1 MSYALSF
8 KAGKCFVGSSAD
20 KAVLRCLCDY
30 ANDDGSS
37 CRPATST
44 ISAETEL
51 NKKTVYKSLSS
62 LAQAGWI
69 EVSASN
75 GRQNFYTINAQK
87 IDESFIETTAEK
99 RQTSTNFGTTPKFGT
114 GTKNGSGS
122 STNFGTKTSTKN
134 GTGTKNGLEPV
145 PNLGHYSVNT
155 QSIINTSK
163 DVFVHR
169 AKNGSTKFGSTKNG
183 SCTKNGIS
191 DDPKTGRVDDPNLG
205 HESVI
210 ETVKETVN
218 TICVDRAESAPTDPQ
233 KTAPVENDEFTL
245 TEPVEPELT
254 PEQKALKVS
263 KHCPQQKLIDLYH
276 ECLPGLPPVRIWT
289 SASRVNN
296 LAARW
301 REMSLDQGF
310 QSEADGLD
318 FFKRFF
324 EFVGRSKF
332 LMGQVKQKDG
342 RTFRADL
349 EWITK
354 ANNFEKICDRKYHD
368 R

>member
-1 MSYALSF
+1 MSWQDSDTVRKL
-8 KAGKCFVGSSAD
+8 FVGNSAA
-20 KAVLRCLCDY
+20 KSVLRCLADHRNEQTGQC
-30 ANDDGSS
+30 N
-37 CRPATST
+37 P
-44 ISAETEL
+44 SADAIAMETEL
-51 NKKTVYKSLSS
+51 NKKTVYKAFTYLEEKGFIRRERRVLNSSNNYVLNLS
-62 LAQAGWI
+62 
-69 EVSASN
+69 VSRNSEN
-75 GRQNFYTINAQK
+75 G
-87 IDESFIETTAEK
+87 
-99 RQTSTNFGTTPKFGT
+99 TST
-114 GTKNGSGS
+114 
-122 STNFGTKTSTKN
+122 
-134 GTGTKNGLEPV
+134 
-145 PNLGHYSVNT
+145 
-155 QSIINTSK
+155 
-163 DVFVHR
+163 
-169 AKNGSTKFGSTKNG
+169 KNGSTKFGSTKNG

-191 DDPKTGRVDDPNLG
+191 DEPKTGRVDDPNLG

-218 TICVDRAESAPTDPQ
+218 TICVDRAESAPTDTQ

-245 TEPVEPELT
+245 TETSEKVEKELT

>member
-1 MSYALSF
+1 MSWQDSDTVRKL
-8 KAGKCFVGSSAD
+8 FVGNSAA
-20 KAVLRCLCDY
+20 KSVLRCLADHRNEQTGQC
-30 ANDDGSS
+30 N
-37 CRPATST
+37 P
-44 ISAETEL
+44 SADAIAMETEL
-51 NKKTVYKSLSS
+51 NKKTVYKAFTYLEEKGFIRRERRVLNSSNNYVLNLS
-62 LAQAGWI
+62 
-69 EVSASN
+69 VSRNSEN
-75 GRQNFYTINAQK
+75 G
-87 IDESFIETTAEK
+87 
-99 RQTSTNFGTTPKFGT
+99 TST
-114 GTKNGSGS
+114 
-122 STNFGTKTSTKN
+122 
-134 GTGTKNGLEPV
+134 
-145 PNLGHYSVNT
+145 
-155 QSIINTSK
+155 
-163 DVFVHR
+163 
-169 AKNGSTKFGSTKNG
+169 KNGSTKFGSTKNG

-218 TICVDRAESAPTDPQ
+218 TICVDRAESAPTDTQ

-245 TEPVEPELT
+245 TEPVEKELT

-296 LAARW
+296 LASRW
-301 REMSLDQGF
+301 REMALDQGF

>member
-62 LAQAGWI
+62 LAQDGWI
-69 EVSASN
+69 EVSSLN
-75 GRQNFYTINAQK
+75 GRQNFYTINVTK
-87 IDESFIETTAEK
+87 IEESFIETTAEK
-99 RQTSTNFGTTPKFGT
+99 RQTSTKNGTTTKFGTNTKNGTGSSTKNGTKTTTKFGT
-114 GTKNGSGS
+114 GTKNG
-122 STNFGTKTSTKN
+122 
-134 GTGTKNGLEPV
+134 LQPV
-145 PNLGHYSVNT
+145 PKTVLYSVNT

-163 DVFVHR
+163 DVFVDR
-169 AKNGSTKFGSTKNG
+169 SEKGSTDSQKN
-183 SCTKNGIS
+183 
-191 DDPKTGRVDDPNLG
+191 
-205 HESVI
+205 
-210 ETVKETVN
+210 
-218 TICVDRAESAPTDPQ
+218 API
-233 KTAPVENDEFTL
+233 ENDEFTL
-245 TEPVEPELT
+245 TEPGEKELT
-254 PEQKALKVS
+254 PAQKAMKVS
-263 KHCPQQKLIDLYH
+263 KRCPQEKIIELYNT
-276 ECLPGLPPVRIWT
+276 CLPMLKPVRIWK
-289 SASRVNN
+289 SAARVNN

-301 REMSLDQGF
+301 REMALDQGF
-310 QSEADGLD
+310 QSEAEGLD

-324 EFVGRSKF
+324 EFVGRSRF
-332 LMGQVKQKDG
+332 LTGQVKQKDG
-342 RTFRADL
+342 RVFRADL
-349 EWITK
+349 EWITQ

>member
-62 LAQAGWI
+62 LSQAGWI
-69 EVSASN
+69 EVSSLN
-75 GRQNFYTINAQK
+75 GRQNFYTINVTK
-87 IDESFIETTAEK
+87 IEEAFIETTAEK
-99 RQTSTNFGTTPKFGT
+99 RQTSTKNGTNTKFGTNTKNGTGSSTKNGTKTTTNFGT
-114 GTKNGSGS
+114 GTKNG
-122 STNFGTKTSTKN
+122 
-134 GTGTKNGLEPV
+134 LQPV
-145 PNLGHYSVNT
+145 PNLVHNSVNT

-169 AKNGSTKFGSTKNG
+169 AENVSPDTS
-183 SCTKNGIS
+183 
-191 DDPKTGRVDDPNLG
+191 
-205 HESVI
+205 
-210 ETVKETVN
+210 
-218 TICVDRAESAPTDPQ
+218 
-233 KTAPVENDEFTL
+233 KTAPVENDGFTL
-245 TEPVEPELT
+245 TEPVEKELT

>member
-134 GTGTKNGLEPV
+134 GTGTKNGLQPV
-145 PNLGHYSVNT
+145 PNLVHNSVNT

-169 AKNGSTKFGSTKNG
+169 AENVSPDTS
-183 SCTKNGIS
+183 
-191 DDPKTGRVDDPNLG
+191 
-205 HESVI
+205 
-210 ETVKETVN
+210 
-218 TICVDRAESAPTDPQ
+218 
-233 KTAPVENDEFTL
+233 KTAQVENNEFTL
-245 TEPVEPELT
+245 TETSEKVEKELT

-296 LAARW
+296 LASRW
-301 REMSLDQGF
+301 REMALDQGF
-310 QSEADGLD
+310 QS
-318 FFKRFF
+318 
-324 EFVGRSKF
+324 
-332 LMGQVKQKDG
+332 
-342 RTFRADL
+342 
-349 EWITK
+349 
-354 ANNFEKICDRKYHD
+354 
-368 R
+368 

>member
-169 AKNGSTKFGSTKNG
+169 AENASPDAQKN
-183 SCTKNGIS
+183 
-191 DDPKTGRVDDPNLG
+191 
-205 HESVI
+205 
-210 ETVKETVN
+210 
-218 TICVDRAESAPTDPQ
+218 APE
-233 KTAPVENDEFTL
+233 ENDEFTL
-245 TEPVEPELT
+245 TETSEKVEKELT
-254 PEQKALKVS
+254 PDQKALKVS

>member
-1 MSYALSF
+1 M
-8 KAGKCFVGSSAD
+8 
-20 KAVLRCLCDY
+20 
-30 ANDDGSS
+30 
-37 CRPATST
+37 
-44 ISAETEL
+44 ETEL
-51 NKKTVYKSLSS
+51 NKKTVYKAFTYLEEKGFIRRERRVLNSSNNYVLNLS
-62 LAQAGWI
+62 
-69 EVSASN
+69 VSRNSEN
-75 GRQNFYTINAQK
+75 G
-87 IDESFIETTAEK
+87 
-99 RQTSTNFGTTPKFGT
+99 
-114 GTKNGSGS
+114 
-122 STNFGTKTSTKN
+122 TSTKN
-134 GTGTKNGLEPV
+134 GSTK
-145 PNLGHYSVNT
+145 
-155 QSIINTSK
+155 
-163 DVFVHR
+163 F
-169 AKNGSTKFGSTKNG
+169 GSTKFGSTKNG

-218 TICVDRAESAPTDPQ
+218 TICVDRAESAPTDTQ

-245 TEPVEPELT
+245 TEPVEKELT

>member
-1 MSYALSF
+1 MSWKDSDTVRKL
-8 KAGKCFVGSSAD
+8 FVGNSAA
-20 KAVLRCLCDY
+20 KSVLRCLADHRNEQTGQC
-30 ANDDGSS
+30 N
-37 CRPATST
+37 P
-44 ISAETEL
+44 SADAIAWETEL
-51 NKKTVYKSLSS
+51 NKKTVYKAITYLEEKGFIRRERRVLNSSNNYVLNLSDPRNT
-62 LAQAGWI
+62 
-69 EVSASN
+69 EN
-75 GRQNFYTINAQK
+75 G
-87 IDESFIETTAEK
+87 
-99 RQTSTNFGTTPKFGT
+99 TST
-114 GTKNGSGS
+114 
-122 STNFGTKTSTKN
+122 
-134 GTGTKNGLEPV
+134 
-145 PNLGHYSVNT
+145 
-155 QSIINTSK
+155 
-163 DVFVHR
+163 
-169 AKNGSTKFGSTKNG
+169 KNGSTKFGSTKNG

-218 TICVDRAESAPTDPQ
+218 TICVDRAETAPIDPQ
-233 KTAPVENDEFTL
+233 KNAPDENDEFTL
-245 TEPVEPELT
+245 TEPVEKELT

-301 REMSLDQGF
+301 REMALDQGF
-310 QSEADGLD
+310 QSEADGMD

>member
-1 MSYALSF
+1 MSWQDSDTVRKL
-8 KAGKCFVGSSAD
+8 FVGNSAA
-20 KAVLRCLCDY
+20 KSVLRCLADHRNEQTGQC
-30 ANDDGSS
+30 N
-37 CRPATST
+37 P
-44 ISAETEL
+44 SADAIAWETEL
-51 NKKTVYKSLSS
+51 NKKTVYKAITYLEEKGFIRRERRVLNSSNNYVLNLSDPRN
-62 LAQAGWI
+62 A
-69 EVSASN
+69 EN
-75 GRQNFYTINAQK
+75 G
-87 IDESFIETTAEK
+87 
-99 RQTSTNFGTTPKFGT
+99 
-114 GTKNGSGS
+114 
-122 STNFGTKTSTKN
+122 TSTKN
-134 GTGTKNGLEPV
+134 
-145 PNLGHYSVNT
+145 
-155 QSIINTSK
+155 
-163 DVFVHR
+163 
-169 AKNGSTKFGSTKNG
+169 GSTKNG

-218 TICVDRAESAPTDPQ
+218 TICVDRAESAPTDTQ
-233 KTAPVENDEFTL
+233 KNAPVENNEFTL
-245 TEPVEPELT
+245 TEPVEKELT

-301 REMSLDQGF
+301 REMALDQGF

>member
-1 MSYALSF
+1 MSWQDSDTVRKL
-8 KAGKCFVGSSAD
+8 FVGNSAA
-20 KAVLRCLCDY
+20 KSVLRCLADHRNEQTGQC
-30 ANDDGSS
+30 N
-37 CRPATST
+37 P
-44 ISAETEL
+44 SADAIAMETEL
-51 NKKTVYKSLSS
+51 NKKTVYKAITYLEEKGFIRRERRVLNSSNNYVLNLS
-62 LAQAGWI
+62 
-69 EVSASN
+69 VSRNS
-75 GRQNFYTINAQK
+75 
-87 IDESFIETTAEK
+87 E
-99 RQTSTNFGTTPKFGT
+99 
-114 GTKNGSGS
+114 NGS
-122 STNFGTKTSTKN
+122 T
-134 GTGTKNGLEPV
+134 
-145 PNLGHYSVNT
+145 
-155 QSIINTSK
+155 
-163 DVFVHR
+163 
-169 AKNGSTKFGSTKNG
+169 KNGSTKFGSTKNG

-218 TICVDRAESAPTDPQ
+218 TICVDRAESAPTDTQ
-233 KTAPVENDEFTL
+233 KNAPVENNEFTL
-245 TEPVEPELT
+245 TEPVEKELT

-301 REMSLDQGF
+301 REMALDQDF

>member
-8 KAGKCFVGSSAD
+8 KAGKCFVGSSAN

-62 LAQAGWI
+62 LSQAGWI
-69 EVSASN
+69 EVSSLN
-75 GRQNFYTINAQK
+75 GRQNFYTINVTK
-87 IDESFIETTAEK
+87 IEEAFIETTAEK
-99 RQTSTNFGTTPKFGT
+99 RQTSTKNGTTTKFGTNTKNGTKTTTNFGT
-114 GTKNGSGS
+114 GTKNG
-122 STNFGTKTSTKN
+122 
-134 GTGTKNGLEPV
+134 LQPV
-145 PNLGHYSVNT
+145 PNLVHNSVNT

-169 AKNGSTKFGSTKNG
+169 AENVSPDTS
-183 SCTKNGIS
+183 
-191 DDPKTGRVDDPNLG
+191 
-205 HESVI
+205 
-210 ETVKETVN
+210 
-218 TICVDRAESAPTDPQ
+218 
-233 KTAPVENDEFTL
+233 KTAQVENNEFTL
-245 TEPVEPELT
+245 TETSEKVEKELT

-296 LAARW
+296 LASRW
-301 REMSLDQGF
+301 REMALDQGF

>member
-1 MSYALSF
+1 MSWQDSDTVRKL
-8 KAGKCFVGSSAD
+8 FVGNSAA
-20 KAVLRCLCDY
+20 KSVLRCLADHRNEQTGQC
-30 ANDDGSS
+30 N
-37 CRPATST
+37 P
-44 ISAETEL
+44 SADAIAMETEL
-51 NKKTVYKSLSS
+51 NKKTVYKAFTYLEEKGFIRRERRVLNSSNNYVLNLS
-62 LAQAGWI
+62 
-69 EVSASN
+69 VSRNSEN
-75 GRQNFYTINAQK
+75 G
-87 IDESFIETTAEK
+87 
-99 RQTSTNFGTTPKFGT
+99 TST
-114 GTKNGSGS
+114 
-122 STNFGTKTSTKN
+122 
-134 GTGTKNGLEPV
+134 
-145 PNLGHYSVNT
+145 
-155 QSIINTSK
+155 
-163 DVFVHR
+163 
-169 AKNGSTKFGSTKNG
+169 KNGSTKFGSTKNG

-218 TICVDRAESAPTDPQ
+218 TICVDRAESAPTDTQ

-245 TEPVEPELT
+245 TEPVEKELT

-301 REMSLDQGF
+301 REMALDQGF

>member
-62 LAQAGWI
+62 LSQAGWI
-69 EVSASN
+69 EVSSLN
-75 GRQNFYTINAQK
+75 GRQNFYTINVTK
-87 IDESFIETTAEK
+87 IEEAFIETTAEK
-99 RQTSTNFGTTPKFGT
+99 RQTSTKNGTKTTTNFGT
-114 GTKNGSGS
+114 GTKNG
-122 STNFGTKTSTKN
+122 
-134 GTGTKNGLEPV
+134 LQQV
-145 PNLGHYSVNT
+145 PNLVHNSVNT

-163 DVFVHR
+163 DVYVDR
-169 AKNGSTKFGSTKNG
+169 SEKGSTDSQKN
-183 SCTKNGIS
+183 
-191 DDPKTGRVDDPNLG
+191 
-205 HESVI
+205 
-210 ETVKETVN
+210 
-218 TICVDRAESAPTDPQ
+218 API
-233 KTAPVENDEFTL
+233 ENDEFTL
-245 TEPVEPELT
+245 TEPGEKELT
-254 PEQKALKVS
+254 PAQKAMKVS
-263 KHCPQQKLIDLYH
+263 KRCPQEKIIELYNT
-276 ECLPGLPPVRIWT
+276 CLPMLKPVRIWK
-289 SASRVNN
+289 SAARVNN

-301 REMSLDQGF
+301 REMALDQGF
-310 QSEADGLD
+310 QSEAEGLD

-324 EFVGRSKF
+324 EFVGRSRF
-332 LMGQVKQKDG
+332 LTGQVKQKDG
-342 RTFRADL
+342 RVFRADL
-349 EWITK
+349 EWITQ

>member
-114 GTKNGSGS
+114 GTKNG
-122 STNFGTKTSTKN
+122 
-134 GTGTKNGLEPV
+134 LEPV

-169 AKNGSTKFGSTKNG
+169 AENASPDAQKN
-183 SCTKNGIS
+183 
-191 DDPKTGRVDDPNLG
+191 
-205 HESVI
+205 
-210 ETVKETVN
+210 
-218 TICVDRAESAPTDPQ
+218 APE
-233 KTAPVENDEFTL
+233 ENDEFTL
-245 TEPVEPELT
+245 TETSEKVEKELT
-254 PEQKALKVS
+254 PDQKALKVS

>member
-1 MSYALSF
+1 MSWQDSDTVRKL
-8 KAGKCFVGSSAD
+8 FVGNSAA
-20 KAVLRCLCDY
+20 KSVLRCLADHRNEQTGQC
-30 ANDDGSS
+30 N
-37 CRPATST
+37 P
-44 ISAETEL
+44 SADAIAMETEL
-51 NKKTVYKSLSS
+51 NKKTVYKAITYLEEKGFIRRERRVLNSSNNYVLNLS
-62 LAQAGWI
+62 
-69 EVSASN
+69 VSRNS
-75 GRQNFYTINAQK
+75 
-87 IDESFIETTAEK
+87 E
-99 RQTSTNFGTTPKFGT
+99 
-114 GTKNGSGS
+114 
-122 STNFGTKTSTKN
+122 
-134 GTGTKNGLEPV
+134 
-145 PNLGHYSVNT
+145 
-155 QSIINTSK
+155 
-163 DVFVHR
+163 
-169 AKNGSTKFGSTKNG
+169 NGSTKNGSTKNG

-218 TICVDRAESAPTDPQ
+218 TICVDRAESAPTDTQ
-233 KTAPVENDEFTL
+233 KNAPVENNEFTL
-245 TEPVEPELT
+245 TEPVEKELT

-301 REMSLDQGF
+301 REMALDQGF

>member
-62 LAQAGWI
+62 LSQAGWI
-69 EVSASN
+69 EVSSLN
-75 GRQNFYTINAQK
+75 GRQNFYTINVTK
-87 IDESFIETTAEK
+87 IEEAFIETTAEK
-99 RQTSTNFGTTPKFGT
+99 RQTSTKNGTTTKFGTNTKNGTGSSTKNGTKTTTNFGT
-114 GTKNGSGS
+114 GTKNG
-122 STNFGTKTSTKN
+122 
-134 GTGTKNGLEPV
+134 LQPV
-145 PNLGHYSVNT
+145 PNLVHNSVNT

-169 AKNGSTKFGSTKNG
+169 AENVSPDTS
-183 SCTKNGIS
+183 
-191 DDPKTGRVDDPNLG
+191 
-205 HESVI
+205 
-210 ETVKETVN
+210 
-218 TICVDRAESAPTDPQ
+218 
-233 KTAPVENDEFTL
+233 KTAQVENNEFTL
-245 TEPVEPELT
+245 TETSEKVEKELT

-296 LAARW
+296 LASRW
-301 REMSLDQGF
+301 REMALDQGF

>member
-30 ANDDGSS
+30 ANDDGSN

-62 LAQAGWI
+62 LSQAGWI
-69 EVSASN
+69 EVSSLN
-75 GRQNFYTINAQK
+75 GRQNFYTINVTK
-87 IDESFIETTAEK
+87 IEEAFIETTAEK
-99 RQTSTNFGTTPKFGT
+99 RQTSTNFGTKT
-114 GTKNGSGS
+114 
-122 STNFGTKTSTKN
+122 STNFGTK
-134 GTGTKNGLEPV
+134 TGTKNGLEPV

-169 AKNGSTKFGSTKNG
+169 AENVSPDTS
-183 SCTKNGIS
+183 
-191 DDPKTGRVDDPNLG
+191 
-205 HESVI
+205 
-210 ETVKETVN
+210 
-218 TICVDRAESAPTDPQ
+218 
-233 KTAPVENDEFTL
+233 KTAQVENNEFTL
-245 TEPVEPELT
+245 TETSEKVEKELT

-296 LAARW
+296 LASRW
-301 REMSLDQGF
+301 REMALDQGF

>member
-122 STNFGTKTSTKN
+122 STNFGTTPKFGTGTKNGSGSSTNFGTKTSTKN

-169 AKNGSTKFGSTKNG
+169 AENASPDAQKN
-183 SCTKNGIS
+183 
-191 DDPKTGRVDDPNLG
+191 
-205 HESVI
+205 
-210 ETVKETVN
+210 
-218 TICVDRAESAPTDPQ
+218 APE
-233 KTAPVENDEFTL
+233 ENDEFTL
-245 TEPVEPELT
+245 TEPVEKELT

>member
-1 MSYALSF
+1 MSWQDSDTVRKL
-8 KAGKCFVGSSAD
+8 FVGNSAA
-20 KAVLRCLCDY
+20 KSVLRCLADHRNEQTGQC
-30 ANDDGSS
+30 N
-37 CRPATST
+37 P
-44 ISAETEL
+44 SADAIAMETEL
-51 NKKTVYKSLSS
+51 NKKTVYKAITYLEEKGFIRRERRVLNSSNNYVLNLS
-62 LAQAGWI
+62 
-69 EVSASN
+69 VSRNSEN
-75 GRQNFYTINAQK
+75 G
-87 IDESFIETTAEK
+87 S
-99 RQTSTNFGTTPKFGT
+99 
-114 GTKNGSGS
+114 TKNGS
-122 STNFGTKTSTKN
+122 TEN
-134 GTGTKNGLEPV
+134 
-145 PNLGHYSVNT
+145 
-155 QSIINTSK
+155 
-163 DVFVHR
+163 
-169 AKNGSTKFGSTKNG
+169 GSTKNG

-191 DDPKTGRVDDPNLG
+191 DDPKTGLVVDPNLG

-218 TICVDRAESAPTDPQ
+218 TFCVDRAESAPTDTQ
-233 KTAPVENDEFTL
+233 KNAPVENNEFTL
-245 TEPVEPELT
+245 TETSEKVEKELT

-310 QSEADGLD
+310 QSEAEGLD

>member
-44 ISAETEL
+44 ISTETEL

-62 LAQAGWI
+62 LSQAGWI
-69 EVSASN
+69 EVSSLN
-75 GRQNFYTINAQK
+75 GRQNFYTINVTK
-87 IDESFIETTAEK
+87 IEEAFIETTAEK
-99 RQTSTNFGTTPKFGT
+99 RQTSTKFGT
-114 GTKNGSGS
+114 NTKNGTGS
-122 STNFGTKTSTKN
+122 STKNGTKTTTN
-134 GTGTKNGLEPV
+134 FGTGTKNGLEPV
-145 PNLGHYSVNT
+145 PNLVHNSVNT

-163 DVFVHR
+163 DVYVDR
-169 AKNGSTKFGSTKNG
+169 SEKGSTDSQKN
-183 SCTKNGIS
+183 
-191 DDPKTGRVDDPNLG
+191 
-205 HESVI
+205 
-210 ETVKETVN
+210 
-218 TICVDRAESAPTDPQ
+218 
-233 KTAPVENDEFTL
+233 APVENDEFTL
-245 TEPVEPELT
+245 TEPGEKELT
-254 PEQKALKVS
+254 PAQKAMKVS
-263 KHCPQQKLIDLYH
+263 KRCPQEKIIELYNT
-276 ECLPGLPPVRIWT
+276 CLPMLKPVRIWK
-289 SASRVNN
+289 SATRVNN

-301 REMSLDQGF
+301 REMALDQGF
-310 QSEADGLD
+310 QSEAEGLD

-324 EFVGRSKF
+324 EFVGRSRF
-332 LMGQVKQKDG
+332 LTGQVKQKDG
-342 RTFRADL
+342 RVFRADL

>member
-1 MSYALSF
+1 MKHLQNLSTF
-8 KAGKCFVGSSAD
+8 TTE
-20 KAVLRCLCDY
+20 
-30 ANDDGSS
+30 
-37 CRPATST
+37 ATPTS
-44 ISAETEL
+44 EL
-51 NKKTVYKSLSS
+51 KHLPTSELKHEPINEPINVY
-62 LAQAGWI
+62 
-69 EVSASN
+69 
-75 GRQNFYTINAQK
+75 
-87 IDESFIETTAEK
+87 
-99 RQTSTNFGTTPKFGT
+99 
-114 GTKNGSGS
+114 
-122 STNFGTKTSTKN
+122 
-134 GTGTKNGLEPV
+134 
-145 PNLGHYSVNT
+145 
-155 QSIINTSK
+155 
-163 DVFVHR
+163 
-169 AKNGSTKFGSTKNG
+169 
-183 SCTKNGIS
+183 
-191 DDPKTGRVDDPNLG
+191 
-205 HESVI
+205 
-210 ETVKETVN
+210 
-218 TICVDRAESAPTDPQ
+218 VDRAETAPTDP
-233 KTAPVENDEFTL
+233 KKNSPVENDGFTL
-245 TEPVEPELT
+245 TEPVEKELT

>member
-169 AKNGSTKFGSTKNG
+169 AENASPDAQKN
-183 SCTKNGIS
+183 
-191 DDPKTGRVDDPNLG
+191 
-205 HESVI
+205 
-210 ETVKETVN
+210 
-218 TICVDRAESAPTDPQ
+218 APE
-233 KTAPVENDEFTL
+233 ENDEFTL
-245 TEPVEPELT
+245 TEPVEKELT

>member
-1 MSYALSF
+1 MSWQDSDTVRKL
-8 KAGKCFVGSSAD
+8 FVGNSAA
-20 KAVLRCLCDY
+20 KSVLRCLADHRNEQTGQC
-30 ANDDGSS
+30 N
-37 CRPATST
+37 P
-44 ISAETEL
+44 SADAIAWETEL
-51 NKKTVYKSLSS
+51 NKKTVYKAITYLEEKGFIRRERRVLNSSNNYVLNLSDPRN
-62 LAQAGWI
+62 A
-69 EVSASN
+69 EN
-75 GRQNFYTINAQK
+75 G
-87 IDESFIETTAEK
+87 
-99 RQTSTNFGTTPKFGT
+99 
-114 GTKNGSGS
+114 
-122 STNFGTKTSTKN
+122 TSTKN
-134 GTGTKNGLEPV
+134 G
-145 PNLGHYSVNT
+145 S
-155 QSIINTSK
+155 
-163 DVFVHR
+163 
-169 AKNGSTKFGSTKNG
+169 
-183 SCTKNGIS
+183 TKNGIS

-218 TICVDRAESAPTDPQ
+218 TICVDRAESAPTDTQ
-233 KTAPVENDEFTL
+233 KNAPVENNEFTL
-245 TEPVEPELT
+245 TEPVEKELT

-301 REMSLDQGF
+301 REMALDQGF

>member
-1 MSYALSF
+1 M
-8 KAGKCFVGSSAD
+8 
-20 KAVLRCLCDY
+20 
-30 ANDDGSS
+30 
-37 CRPATST
+37 
-44 ISAETEL
+44 ETEL
-51 NKKTVYKSLSS
+51 NKKTVYKAFTYLEEKGFIRRERRVLNSSNNYVLNLS
-62 LAQAGWI
+62 
-69 EVSASN
+69 VSRNSEN
-75 GRQNFYTINAQK
+75 G
-87 IDESFIETTAEK
+87 
-99 RQTSTNFGTTPKFGT
+99 TST
-114 GTKNGSGS
+114 
-122 STNFGTKTSTKN
+122 
-134 GTGTKNGLEPV
+134 
-145 PNLGHYSVNT
+145 
-155 QSIINTSK
+155 
-163 DVFVHR
+163 
-169 AKNGSTKFGSTKNG
+169 KNGSTKFGSTKNG

-218 TICVDRAESAPTDPQ
+218 TICVDRAESAPTDTQ

-245 TEPVEPELT
+245 TEPVEKELT

-368 R
+368 S

>member
-169 AKNGSTKFGSTKNG
+169 AENASPDAQKN
-183 SCTKNGIS
+183 
-191 DDPKTGRVDDPNLG
+191 
-205 HESVI
+205 
-210 ETVKETVN
+210 
-218 TICVDRAESAPTDPQ
+218 APE
-233 KTAPVENDEFTL
+233 ENDEFTL
-245 TEPVEPELT
+245 TETSEKVEKELT
-254 PEQKALKVS
+254 PDQKALKVS

-301 REMSLDQGF
+301 REMALDQGF

>member
-1 MSYALSF
+1 MSWQDSDTVRKL
-8 KAGKCFVGSSAD
+8 FVGNSAA
-20 KAVLRCLCDY
+20 KSVLRCLADHRNEQTGQC
-30 ANDDGSS
+30 N
-37 CRPATST
+37 P
-44 ISAETEL
+44 SADAIAMETEL
-51 NKKTVYKSLSS
+51 NKKTVYKAFTYLEEKGFIRRERRVLNSSNNYVLNLS
-62 LAQAGWI
+62 
-69 EVSASN
+69 VSRNSEN
-75 GRQNFYTINAQK
+75 G
-87 IDESFIETTAEK
+87 
-99 RQTSTNFGTTPKFGT
+99 TST
-114 GTKNGSGS
+114 
-122 STNFGTKTSTKN
+122 
-134 GTGTKNGLEPV
+134 
-145 PNLGHYSVNT
+145 
-155 QSIINTSK
+155 
-163 DVFVHR
+163 
-169 AKNGSTKFGSTKNG
+169 KNGSTKFGSTKNG

-191 DDPKTGRVDDPNLG
+191 DDPNLG

-218 TICVDRAESAPTDPQ
+218 TICVDRAESAPTDTQ

-245 TEPVEPELT
+245 TEPVEKELT

>member
-1 MSYALSF
+1 MSWQDSDTVRKL
-8 KAGKCFVGSSAD
+8 FVGNSAA
-20 KAVLRCLCDY
+20 KSVLRCLADHRNEQTGQC
-30 ANDDGSS
+30 N
-37 CRPATST
+37 P
-44 ISAETEL
+44 SADAIAMDTEL
-51 NKKTVYKSLSS
+51 NKKPVYKAFTYLEEKGFIRRERRVLNSSNNYVLNLS
-62 LAQAGWI
+62 
-69 EVSASN
+69 VSRNSEN
-75 GRQNFYTINAQK
+75 G
-87 IDESFIETTAEK
+87 
-99 RQTSTNFGTTPKFGT
+99 TST
-114 GTKNGSGS
+114 
-122 STNFGTKTSTKN
+122 
-134 GTGTKNGLEPV
+134 
-145 PNLGHYSVNT
+145 
-155 QSIINTSK
+155 
-163 DVFVHR
+163 
-169 AKNGSTKFGSTKNG
+169 KNGSTKFGSTKNG

-218 TICVDRAESAPTDPQ
+218 TICVDRAESAPTDTQ

-245 TEPVEPELT
+245 TEPVEKELT

>member
-1 MSYALSF
+1 M
-8 KAGKCFVGSSAD
+8 
-20 KAVLRCLCDY
+20 
-30 ANDDGSS
+30 
-37 CRPATST
+37 
-44 ISAETEL
+44 
-51 NKKTVYKSLSS
+51 
-62 LAQAGWI
+62 
-69 EVSASN
+69 
-75 GRQNFYTINAQK
+75 
-87 IDESFIETTAEK
+87 
-99 RQTSTNFGTTPKFGT
+99 
-114 GTKNGSGS
+114 
-122 STNFGTKTSTKN
+122 
-134 GTGTKNGLEPV
+134 
-145 PNLGHYSVNT
+145 GHYSVNT

-169 AKNGSTKFGSTKNG
+169 AENASPDAQKN
-183 SCTKNGIS
+183 
-191 DDPKTGRVDDPNLG
+191 
-205 HESVI
+205 
-210 ETVKETVN
+210 
-218 TICVDRAESAPTDPQ
+218 APE
-233 KTAPVENDEFTL
+233 ENDEFTL
-245 TEPVEPELT
+245 TETSEKVEKELT
-254 PEQKALKVS
+254 PDQKALKVS

>member
-62 LAQAGWI
+62 LSQAGWI
-69 EVSASN
+69 EVSSLN
-75 GRQNFYTINAQK
+75 GRQNFYTINVTK
-87 IDESFIETTAEK
+87 IEEAFIETTAEK
-99 RQTSTNFGTTPKFGT
+99 RQTSTKNGTTTKFGT
-114 GTKNGSGS
+114 GTKNG
-122 STNFGTKTSTKN
+122 
-134 GTGTKNGLEPV
+134 LQPV
-145 PNLGHYSVNT
+145 PNLVHNSVNT

-169 AKNGSTKFGSTKNG
+169 AENVSPDTS
-183 SCTKNGIS
+183 
-191 DDPKTGRVDDPNLG
+191 
-205 HESVI
+205 
-210 ETVKETVN
+210 
-218 TICVDRAESAPTDPQ
+218 
-233 KTAPVENDEFTL
+233 KTAQVENNEFTL
-245 TEPVEPELT
+245 TETSEKVEKELT

-301 REMSLDQGF
+301 REMALDQGF

>member
-8 KAGKCFVGSSAD
+8 KASKCFVGSSAD

-169 AKNGSTKFGSTKNG
+169 AENASPDAQKN
-183 SCTKNGIS
+183 
-191 DDPKTGRVDDPNLG
+191 
-205 HESVI
+205 
-210 ETVKETVN
+210 
-218 TICVDRAESAPTDPQ
+218 APE
-233 KTAPVENDEFTL
+233 ENDEFTL
-245 TEPVEPELT
+245 TETSEKVEKELT
-254 PEQKALKVS
+254 PDQKALKVS

-301 REMSLDQGF
+301 REMALDQGF

>member
-1 MSYALSF
+1 MSWQDSDTVRKL
-8 KAGKCFVGSSAD
+8 FVGNSAA
-20 KAVLRCLCDY
+20 KSVLRCLADHRNEQTGQC
-30 ANDDGSS
+30 N
-37 CRPATST
+37 P
-44 ISAETEL
+44 SADAIAMETEL
-51 NKKTVYKSLSS
+51 NKKTVYKAFTYLEEKGFIRRERRVLNSSNNYVLNLS
-62 LAQAGWI
+62 
-69 EVSASN
+69 VSRNSEN
-75 GRQNFYTINAQK
+75 G
-87 IDESFIETTAEK
+87 
-99 RQTSTNFGTTPKFGT
+99 TST
-114 GTKNGSGS
+114 
-122 STNFGTKTSTKN
+122 
-134 GTGTKNGLEPV
+134 
-145 PNLGHYSVNT
+145 
-155 QSIINTSK
+155 
-163 DVFVHR
+163 
-169 AKNGSTKFGSTKNG
+169 KNGSTKFGSTKNG

-218 TICVDRAESAPTDPQ
+218 TICVDRAESAPTDTQ

-245 TEPVEPELT
+245 TEPVEKELT

-354 ANNFEKICDRKYHD
+354 ANNFEKICDRRYHD
-368 R
+368 H